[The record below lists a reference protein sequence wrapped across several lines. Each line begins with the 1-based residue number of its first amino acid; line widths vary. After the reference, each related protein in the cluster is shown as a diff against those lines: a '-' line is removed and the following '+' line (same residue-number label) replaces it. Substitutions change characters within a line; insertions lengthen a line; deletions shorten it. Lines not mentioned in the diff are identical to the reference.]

1 MGAIAVVQLAFI
13 PILIGINAFYVAGE
27 YAVVTIRSTRIEELR
42 RDGFKIAHIL
52 ARLKDDLPGTLATIQ
67 ICITATN
74 LLIGA
79 VAEPA
84 MTSVVVKLLAPLHFV
99 LPEGVARGLGLL
111 TAILLATFFTVVLSE
126 LIPKA
131 LTIQYTD
138 RVAMLVARPIAI
150 SSIICRPLSH
160 LMNWTAN
167 RIVRLLGLEKISLEE
182 QVHSEEE
189 LEMLVDEADAAGEF
203 HHEHGR
209 ILRRAF
215 DFADLHVR
223 HVMIPLKDVS
233 VLPSSLTIP
242 ELASKLSERPFT
254 RWVLCDPVSGQ
265 INGIINVKMALF
277 ALAQEAG
284 EAVILHDLAVTPT
297 YLDPDLSLLDA
308 LTEMRRSHRHLCIV
322 RDPEGEDLGIVTL
335 EDVLESVVGNIPS
348 ESAGPAIR
356 VQPPAQHMPTTRRAS
371 PWRAG

>member
-1 MGAIAVVQLAFI
+1 MSAITVVQLLFI
-13 PILIGINAFYVAGE
+13 PILIGVNAFFVAGE

-42 RDGFKIAHIL
+42 RDGVGIADIL
-52 ARLKDDLPGTLATIQ
+52 MRLKDDLTGTLATIQ

-79 VAEPA
+79 VGEPA
-84 MTSVVVKLLAPLHFV
+84 MTSVIVWMLSPINVI
-99 LPEGVARGLGLL
+99 LPATVARGFGLVS
-111 TAILLATFFTVVLSE
+111 AILIATFFTVVLSE

-138 RVAMLVARPIAI
+138 RVAILVARPIWIAGR
-150 SSIICRPLSH
+150 ICHPLAL

-167 RIVRLLGLEKISLEE
+167 KIVRLLGLEKISLEG

-209 ILRRAF
+209 LLRRAF

-223 HVMIPLKDVS
+223 HVMIPLKDVP
-233 VLPSSLTIP
+233 VLPSNLTIP
-242 ELASKLSERPFT
+242 ELAANLSDRPFT
-254 RWVLCDPVSGQ
+254 RWVLCDPTTGR
-265 INGIINVKMALF
+265 INGLINVKMALF

-284 EAVILHDLAVTPT
+284 DAVILDDLAVKPT
-297 YLDPDLSLLDA
+297 YLDPDMSLLDA
-308 LTEMRRSHRHLCIV
+308 LTEMRKTHRHLCVV

-335 EDVLESVVGNIPS
+335 EDVLESVVGSIPS
-348 ESAGPAIR
+348 EATGPAIR
-356 VQPPAQHMPTTRRAS
+356 PTPHPQHPSRRAS
-371 PWRAG
+371 PWRRG